1 MANPANNTQQIGQ
14 LIMYRVSSRKSSVNF
29 SKTRIC
35 NLKGYNTSENN
46 RTVREAAARVRFNT
60 LIELCK

>member
-14 LIMYRVSSRKSSVNF
+14 LITYRVSSRKTHINF

-35 NLKGYNTSENN
+35 YFKGYNTREYS
-46 RTVREAAARVRFNT
+46 RTVRDAAVQVRFNT